1 MFSKGYQKLG
11 EIPQVWLNKFKIAI
25 AAKDGDAIDKL
36 LSEIPSFENIDE
48 ARNALFLVK
57 EATVVIQN
65 LQNETSLHLRHLKKH
80 IEFLDSTQESGS
92 SKLDIKS

>member
-1 MFSKGYQKLG
+1 MFSKAFQKLG
-11 EIPQVWLNKFKIAI
+11 EKLQVWINKFKIAI
-25 AAKDGDAIDKL
+25 AAKDGEAIDKL
-36 LSEIPSFENIDE
+36 LSEIPSYEDIDE
-48 ARNALFLVK
+48 ARNALFLIK

-80 IEFLDSTQESGS
+80 IEFLDSTQEPDS